1 MKLKRQSNYYNFQ
14 QRTIGDFF
22 RDGSDKGWWAT
33 ISDRLAWGK
42 MRMDPTDLA
51 DVTGYTYTYL
61 INGLPPEANWTALFR
76 PGERVRLRFINGSTQ
91 SYFNVRMPGLEMTV
105 VQADGQNVEPVTVDE
120 FQIAV
125 AETYDV
131 IVAPKEDR
139 AYTLFAESMDRSGY
153 TRGTLAPQAG
163 MSAPIPELRP
173 PPLRTMIDMGMDMGD
188 MGNMT
193 GMDMD
198 AKAGGGHAGHM
209 AGMGMDAGS
218 TAGGGQMG
226 AMPGMGEKVGPVVAR
241 QGPNRY
247 GPGNTMVPTV
257 LRNRLGEPGTG
268 LENVGHR
275 VLVYTDLHSLKPGSD
290 QREPEREVELHLTGN
305 MDNYMWS
312 FDGQKFSEVRGPIPF
327 YYGERLRFTMVN
339 DTMMEHPIHLHGMF
353 MELDNGSG
361 SHKPRKHTISVKP
374 AERLSLDI
382 TADAPGNWALHCH
395 LLYHMEMGMFRV
407 VNVSR
412 RMAEGDT

>member
-1 MKLKRQSNYYNFQ
+1 
-14 QRTIGDFF
+14 
-22 RDGSDKGWWAT
+22 
-33 ISDRLAWGK
+33 
-42 MRMDPTDLA
+42 
-51 DVTGYTYTYL
+51 
-61 INGLPPEANWTALFR
+61 
-76 PGERVRLRFINGSTQ
+76 
-91 SYFNVRMPGLEMTV
+91 
-105 VQADGQNVEPVTVDE
+105 
-120 FQIAV
+120 
-125 AETYDV
+125 
-131 IVAPKEDR
+131 
-139 AYTLFAESMDRSGY
+139 
-153 TRGTLAPQAG
+153 
-163 MSAPIPELRP
+163 
-173 PPLRTMIDMGMDMGD
+173 MGD

-193 GMDMD
+193 GMDMDAD

-275 VLVYTDLHSLKPGSD
+275 VLVYTDLRSLKPGSD

-412 RMAEGDT
+412 RMAEGDK